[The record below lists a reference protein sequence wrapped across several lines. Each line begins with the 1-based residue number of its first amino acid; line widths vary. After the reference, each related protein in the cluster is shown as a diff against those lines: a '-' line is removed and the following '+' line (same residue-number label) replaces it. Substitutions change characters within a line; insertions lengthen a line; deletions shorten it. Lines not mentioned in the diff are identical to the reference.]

1 MSLDRILEALDTEA
15 ERQVMAI
22 EQAAQAEIEHIRAQA
37 QVEATAVRQKRIM
50 AVQGPLQAE
59 RARILN
65 RAKLEALQIVMGAR
79 ETLIESALEAAAHHL
94 AALPTTKMYAR
105 QLQALIQEIVDT
117 LGGNGQLHLH
127 LQSRDVELANC
138 IIQEMN
144 LPATLEGDLES
155 KSEQSLAAARWG
167 CLGGVIATTSNGRIS
182 LVNTLEARLQRVA
195 DLYRSQI
202 AGMVFDDRQEG

>member
-65 RAKLEALQIVMGAR
+65 
-79 ETLIESALEAAAHHL
+79 
-94 AALPTTKMYAR
+94 
-105 QLQALIQEIVDT
+105 
-117 LGGNGQLHLH
+117 
-127 LQSRDVELANC
+127 
-138 IIQEMN
+138 
-144 LPATLEGDLES
+144 
-155 KSEQSLAAARWG
+155 
-167 CLGGVIATTSNGRIS
+167 
-182 LVNTLEARLQRVA
+182 
-195 DLYRSQI
+195 
-202 AGMVFDDRQEG
+202 